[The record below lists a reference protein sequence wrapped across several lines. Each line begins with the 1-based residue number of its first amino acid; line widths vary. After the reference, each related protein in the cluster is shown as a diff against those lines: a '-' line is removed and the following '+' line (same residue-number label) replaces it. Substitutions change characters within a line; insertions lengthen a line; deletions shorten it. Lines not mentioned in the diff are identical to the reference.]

1 MKRSTIKHLG
11 DRLREAMAQ
20 EDDKGSEEI
29 RKLVETLE
37 RRERELSRL
46 RTKPGKAK
54 PKRARG
60 S

>member
-1 MKRSTIKHLG
+1 
-11 DRLREAMAQ
+11 MAQ